1 MTQHRDR
8 KTMIRAR
15 MAATGEPYSVAART
29 ISAPH
34 RPRGSSMWLNPPRH
48 DDPHEDIIIE
58 LHPAAAAAV
67 ADALAEAAVW
77 ARRDGDEETARLL
90 AHTADDIEAAS
101 VTPAEAD
108 AAGLSR
114 EAAWHP
120 ASIMSRLT
128 PGAIRNAARYQSPS
142 YVAGEAIRTAV
153 AEAWSQGGQTAK
165 DQVLD
170 HAFRAIETAAAE
182 SYPGKPELDEPRS
195 RWSGP
200 APAISAA
207 RAERRRRLGLA
218 PRRPRAGEGESRD

>member
-1 MTQHRDR
+1 MRR
-8 KTMIRAR
+8 
-15 MAATGEPYSVAART
+15 AARGPRRPAAE
-29 ISAPH
+29 SAASH
-34 RPRGSSMWLNPPRH
+34 E
-48 DDPHEDIIIE
+48 PHEDIIIE

-142 YVAGEAIRTAV
+142 YVAGQAIRTAV

-170 HAFRAIETAAAE
+170 HAFRAIET
-182 SYPGKPELDEPRS
+182 GGRRELPRQ
-195 RWSGP
+195 
-200 APAISAA
+200 A
-207 RAERRRRLGLA
+207 RARRATQPLV
-218 PRRPRAGEGESRD
+218 RPGPGDKRGTG